1 MESLTNAEL
10 FELATLVFSELELQF
25 QYWLSVTFALLV
37 ASFVARK
44 QLFRNVRITIAFL
57 YTLST
62 AIAIYR
68 YISLGGNGSLIVDE
82 LATRGIPWRGIDLR
96 VGLTRIALM
105 VLGTLATLWFLHS
118 TYTKSEAG
126 ISESE
131 T

>member
-1 MESLTNAEL
+1 MESLTNSEL
-10 FELATLVFSELELQF
+10 LELVTFVFSELELQF

-44 QLFRNVRITIAFL
+44 QLSRNVRITIAIL

-68 YISLGGNGSLIVDE
+68 YISLGGNGNLILEE
-82 LATRGIPWRGIDLR
+82 LATRGIPWRGIDIR
-96 VGLTRIALM
+96 VGLTRIGLM
-105 VLGTLATLWFLHS
+105 VLGTSATLWFLHS
-118 TYTKSEAG
+118 TYSKREVE